1 MLKIVLLAIIF
12 LTNSHHFTET
22 FLHMVA
28 AHIGLIPVIYE
39 SQFIQKQKKIKFSI
53 FAAIVS

>member
-1 MLKIVLLAIIF
+1 
-12 LTNSHHFTET
+12 
-22 FLHMVA
+22 MVA

-53 FAAIVS
+53 FAAIVL